1 MEVNGIIWTWQW
13 RWLFTAVI
21 LLIALWYG
29 RGWDYGR
36 RHHLKHLPRQPI
48 LFYAGL
54 LLLLLSAASPLSFLG
69 AQLFAM
75 RVLQRI
81 LLVTLIP
88 VLIMASN
95 PAPILAGGLP
105 RRYRTSLNQL
115 PESHPRIWNI
125 LYQSTRPALAWFLF
139 LIIFWLG
146 YDPQFHQLTI
156 RYEWLHGLGMALLFL
171 AACFYWWHILAV
183 SPRLHEPM
191 TPVMRIGYTLVGALP
206 VKLVGL
212 ILLFTTTTIYTY
224 PASIQFKGLAL
235 NDQSVGAMVHW
246 SLGGI
251 IFTWTGFYLI
261 RQWLDEE
268 EQKPYVSPVVWSTEE
283 NMLAPGLN
291 DQLR

>member
-1 MEVNGIIWTWQW
+1 MEVNGITWTWHW

-21 LLIALWYG
+21 LFIALWYG
-29 RGWDYGR
+29 RGWDHGR
-36 RHHLKHLPRQPI
+36 RHHPKQASRQPI

-54 LLLLLSAASPLSFLG
+54 LLLLLIAASPLSFLG
-69 AQLFAM
+69 TQLFAI

-81 LLVTLIP
+81 LLVALIP
-88 VLIMASN
+88 ALIMVSD
-95 PAPILAGGLP
+95 PLPILADGLP
-105 RRYRTSLNQL
+105 KRYRTPLSQL
-115 PESHPRIWNI
+115 PDTHPRFWAAF
-125 LYQSTRPALAWFLF
+125 YQLTRPALAWFLF

-156 RYEWLHGLGMALLFL
+156 RYEWLHGLGMAFLFL

-183 SPRLHEPM
+183 SPHLHEPM

-212 ILLFTTTTIYTY
+212 VLLFTTATMYAY

-235 NDQSVGAMVHW
+235 SDQSVGAMIHW

-251 IFTWTGFYLI
+251 IFTWIGFYLV
-261 RQWLDEE
+261 RQWLDDE
-268 EQKPYVSPVVWSTEE
+268 EQKPYLSHSVWSTEE
-283 NMLAPGLN
+283 NMLAPGIN
-291 DQLR
+291 DQPR

>member
-21 LLIALWYG
+21 LFIALWYG

-36 RHHLKHLPRQPI
+36 RHHPKPSSRQPG
-48 LFYAGL
+48 LFYTGLAL
-54 LLLLLSAASPLSFLG
+54 LLLIAASPLSFLG

-81 LLVTLIP
+81 LIVALIP
-88 VLIMASN
+88 ALIMISD
-95 PAPILAGGLP
+95 PLPTLATGLP
-105 RRYRTSLNQL
+105 KHYRTTLSQL
-115 PESHPRIWNI
+115 PEAHPQFWAV
-125 LYQSTRPALAWFLF
+125 LHQLTRPAMAWFLF

-171 AACFYWWHILAV
+171 TACFYWWHILAV

-212 ILLFTTTTIYTY
+212 ILLFTTATIYIY
-224 PASIQFKGLAL
+224 PGSIQFKGLTL
-235 NDQSVGAMVHW
+235 TDQNIGAMIHW

-251 IFTWTGFYLI
+251 VFTWIGFYLI
-261 RQWLDEE
+261 RQWLDSE
-268 EQKPYVSPVVWSTEE
+268 EQKPTMSHSVWSTEE

-291 DQLR
+291 DQSR